1 MPIPVPTV
9 LQLAQFSGR
18 PEDSYT
24 GYAESALIQAC
35 VEFTTVTEITAA
47 DWNGGYL
54 DADDQMLATQGIL
67 ARADWYY
74 LRQPYQQALANPLQ
88 GETIGSYTY
97 SKPPPVEMRNVQAQE
112 LGVTLTGISLWDLA
126 VQYLSKRTRA
136 AGVFFGQVRVFD
148 REREDRLGVTLL
160 RRNNETGELELLGP
174 EDFDRTEA
182 PFLAISGESFPSD
195 PGVG

>member
-1 MPIPVPTV
+1 MIPIPTV
-9 LQLAQFSGR
+9 LALAQFSGR
-18 PEDSYT
+18 PESDYT

-35 VEFTTVTEITAA
+35 IEFVTVTEITAD
-47 DWNGGYL
+47 DWSSGFL
-54 DADDQMLATQGIL
+54 SSDDMLLATQGIL

-74 LRQPYQQALANPLQ
+74 LRQPYQSVLASPLE

-112 LGVTLTGISLWDLA
+112 LGVSMTGISLWDLA
-126 VQYLSKRTRA
+126 IQYLSKRTRA
-136 AGVFFGQVRVFD
+136 AGVFSGQVRVFD
-148 REREDRLGVTLL
+148 VERKDPLGVTMI

-174 EDFDRTEA
+174 ADFDREQA
-182 PFLAISGESFPSD
+182 PFLAISGEVFPSD